1 MNSEISEGE
10 EYGMKK
16 DRILAFVLAAAM
28 SASLLAGCSSNG
40 KPGTAAQAQSV
51 SEQQAEAPSAP
62 VADET
67 DASEAEAMSAEKTE
81 ETGSSMES
89 PEPELQ
95 LEEVSLPLFE
105 ETRTY
110 TMWTMLPFFMNG
122 LVSDMATDINNMK
135 LLQENCNV
143 KLDVTAVGDSVVS
156 EQFNLMVS
164 SGDYTDIISD
174 GVSHY
179 SKGYDAAITD
189 DIIIDL
195 LDLAQEYAPNYM
207 YYLETDPSLRAALI
221 TDNGCLPT
229 VATIYKEAGC
239 ENGGILIRGDWLREL
254 GMDPPETFDAFHDY
268 VQACIDKYGAQGI
281 TIGNMMADCRGDD
294 SLYSYGYDLYA
305 GGYNV
310 IDGQVVYSYL
320 NDSYYDY
327 LRMLA
332 DWYQDGTLYSDFF
345 NVQMGSTDKWFA
357 SGQCPVDTGT
367 AANIATIESYAD
379 ENYTYELMPIHAPK
393 VHADDELHFS
403 WTDNFSRIKQQ
414 DSWAISTACQDP
426 EGIMMMVNYLF
437 SEAGQLMYNYG
448 DEGHSFEYDAEG
460 KPQYTELITN
470 NPDGIS
476 YKDACY
482 LYASAVASGHLPSI
496 MDVRAGYYYF
506 GDEEWEVFDTFR
518 TCDADGSYN
527 LPNGVALNEQE
538 NQEYATISSDITTYA
553 STEIMKFI
561 LGQSDLTPET
571 FKEFQD
577 TILSMGGARMEEL
590 YQQAYERYLL
600 K

>member
-1 MNSEISEGE
+1 MKWKRWIS
-10 EYGMKK
+10 
-16 DRILAFVLAAAM
+16 LLLVLTLLAA
-28 SASLLAGCSSNG
+28 LLTACGTG
-40 KPGTAAQAQSV
+40 TTAATS
-51 SEQQAEAPSAP
+51 EAPAAS
-62 VADET
+62 ET
-67 DASEAEAMSAEKTE
+67 KASEAAPEAPEQTEVASAVEPE
-81 ETGSSMES
+81 SEMES
-89 PEPELQ
+89 AAPETPEPQ
-95 LEEVSLPLFE
+95 LEEVALPLFD

-143 KLDVTAVGDSVVS
+143 KLEVTAVGDSVVS

-195 LDLAQEYAPNYM
+195 YDLAKEYAPNYL
-207 YYLETDPSLRAALI
+207 YYLDTDPALRAALI

-239 ENGGILIRGDWLREL
+239 ENGGILVRGDWLKEL
-254 GMDPPETFDAFHDY
+254 GMETPETYDQLHDY
-268 VQACIDKYGAQGI
+268 VQACMEKYGAQGI
-281 TIGNMMADCRGDD
+281 TIGNVMADCRGDD

-310 IDGQVVYSYL
+310 IDGNVVYSYL

-357 SGQCPVDTGT
+357 SGQCPVNTGT

-379 ENYTYELMPIHAPK
+379 PSYSYELMPINAPK
-393 VHADDELHFS
+393 VSADDQLHFS

-448 DEGHSFEYDAEG
+448 DEGHSFEYDENG

-482 LYASAVASGHLPSI
+482 IYASAVASGHLPSI

-506 GDEEWEVFDTFR
+506 GDEEWNVFDTFR
-518 TCDADGSYN
+518 TCDADGTYN
-527 LPNGVALNEQE
+527 LPTGVALNEEE
-538 NQEYATISSDITTYA
+538 NQEYATLSSDITTYA

-561 LGQSDLTPET
+561 LGQEELTPDTFET
-571 FKEFQD
+571 FRD
-577 TILSMGGARMEEL
+577 TIISMGGNRMEEL